1 MLWEC
6 QRFKLSGECKSL
18 ACALTKTVSPYF
30 IRASLN
36 STVSLL
42 VLHANGFESEVA
54 YSVLVMSGKE
64 RNIVEG

>member
-1 MLWEC
+1 M
-6 QRFKLSGECKSL
+6 
-18 ACALTKTVSPYF
+18 SPYF

-54 YSVLVMSGKE
+54 YSVLVMSGKRE
-64 RNIVEG
+64 EYSGVFNKMV